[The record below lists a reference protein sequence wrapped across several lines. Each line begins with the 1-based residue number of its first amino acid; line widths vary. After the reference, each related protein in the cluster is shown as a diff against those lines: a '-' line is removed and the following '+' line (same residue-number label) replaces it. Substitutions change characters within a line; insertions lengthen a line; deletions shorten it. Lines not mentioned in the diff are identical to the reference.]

1 MIDFQPRDASRRPR
15 RPQRV
20 RPRRIFD
27 VPDPQRIEEQL
38 VDLQQQVPQKVLK
51 ASWTTCCQMKHLSV
65 DQRFFKVWIKYRE
78 HWMKVKANIS
88 NLNFKLA
95 RYLKI

>member
-1 MIDFQPRDASRRPR
+1 MIDVQSRDASRRPR

-51 ASWTTCCQMKHLSV
+51 ASCCQIKHLSM
-65 DQRFFKVWIKYRE
+65 DQRVFKVWMKYRE

-88 NLNFKLA
+88 NFNF
-95 RYLKI
+95 